1 MIIFFDTETNGLDK
15 PIRLV
20 QIAWILCYNHG
31 STIKESSYIIQPS
44 GFKISSNSTRIHGI
58 TTDSATKYGHNL
70 QTVLRE
76 FANDLTR
83 AELAVGHNLKFD
95 KEVIEGEFQRI
106 FHKNYF
112 SGKNTFC
119 TMLETTKYCKLP
131 NPKGYGYKWPKLKE
145 LHFKLFRN
153 YYHGEHNALEDTKA
167 TKRCF
172 EKLINQGII
181 ESPIDRSEEIEL
193 HQDSKTPETQI
204 QKKPLPR
211 INILKEWSIL
221 KRLEDENNLKEFMA
235 YNRPI
240 LVRHIPYNGEIT
252 VLVNREKYKSKYGL
266 RHVLMQSW
274 EYDLGR
280 NLSEMELELCFDAQ
294 LTWKWKE
301 LDEDITIHCIE
312 YDKITDKKIGF
323 KIPKIKTKHIKNAFN
338 EAFFGSFLV
347 SFTIAQAIVI
357 ICIFESIFL
366 YNPIFGLGTT
376 TFEILMPIPVYI
388 FTLIF
393 ITHFLKRLIRPEI
406 KSKKT
411 KPNPPNQ

>member
-1 MIIFFDTETNGLDK
+1 MIIYFDTETNGLDK

-31 STIKESSYIIQPS
+31 STIKERSYIIKPT

-58 TTDSATKYGHNL
+58 TTDSAVKTGHNL

-76 FANDLTR
+76 FINDLTR
-83 AELAVGHNLKFD
+83 AQLAVGHNLKFD
-95 KEVIEGEFQRI
+95 KEVVEEEFQRV
-106 FHKNYF
+106 FQKNYF

-119 TMLETTKYCKLP
+119 TMLESTNYCKLP
-131 NPKGYGYKWPKLKE
+131 NPKGYGYKWPTLKE
-145 LHFKLFRN
+145 LHFKLFGN
-153 YYHGEHNALEDTKA
+153 HYHGEHSALEDTRA

-172 EKLINQGII
+172 EKLLNHGII
-181 ESPIDRSEEIEL
+181 ESPFDRSEEIEL

-240 LVRHIPYNGEIT
+240 LVKHIPYSEIT
-252 VLVNREKYKSKYGL
+252 VLVNKEKYITRYGL
-266 RHVLMQSW
+266 RDVLEQSW
-274 EYDLGR
+274 EHRLGR
-280 NLSEMELELCFDAQ
+280 NLSEKELELCHVAQ

-301 LDEDITIHCIE
+301 LDEDIKIQCIE
-312 YDKITDKKIGF
+312 YYKKKDKKIGF

-338 EAFFGSFLV
+338 EALFGSFLV

-357 ICIFESIFL
+357 ICICESIFL
-366 YNPIFGLGTT
+366 NNPIFGLGTT

-406 KSKKT
+406 KSK
-411 KPNPPNQ
+411 PNPPNP